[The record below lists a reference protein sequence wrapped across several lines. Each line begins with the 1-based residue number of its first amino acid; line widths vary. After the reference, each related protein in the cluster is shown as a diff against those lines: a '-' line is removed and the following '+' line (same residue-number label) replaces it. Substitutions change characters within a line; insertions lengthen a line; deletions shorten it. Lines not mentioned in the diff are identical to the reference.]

1 MKPKRRRIQMDETI
15 IYKKVSELSL
25 LKENPRKISKVDMDR
40 LVDSIRINGFWKHR
54 PITLS
59 DRTGEIVVIA
69 GNQRLKAAKKLKI
82 EEVPTVLYHGLS
94 EEQEKDIVLRD
105 NINNG
110 EWDFVALNNDYWG
123 DTNFDFI
130 GLQIP
135 DPEADGKKGKKK
147 SKAESDED
155 ADGDID
161 GEPYDDKEAFY
172 RSMLNDCLY
181 ESNNEFDI
189 PNLLLEKQAGKLQ
202 LPFAPWGADSRLRK
216 DVTTYHFYVDD
227 YRFEAIWKDPVK
239 VLTSGVKALVEP
251 NLSVYDTTPIAYGL
265 HQIYKKRWIARYF
278 QECGIQVYADL
289 NVSVKFKEYN
299 KMGIPK
305 GYNAFFTRGYAD
317 RIEYLKIELEV
328 AREISGLETPNLLV
342 YGGGDEIRRFCADN
356 NLVYVEQFINDKK
369 GKNGKNKRK

>member
-1 MKPKRRRIQMDETI
+1 MDETI

-135 DPEADGKKGKKK
+135 DPEADSKKGKKK

-155 ADGDID
+155 PDSNPDEG
-161 GEPYDDKEAFY
+161 GEDYDDKEAFY

-189 PNLLLEKQAGKLQ
+189 PNLLMEKQAGKLQ

-216 DVTTYHFYVDD
+216 DVATYHFYVDD

-265 HQIYKKRWIARYF
+265 HQIYKKRWIARFF
-278 QECGIQVYADL
+278 QECGLLIYADL
-289 NVSVKFKEYN
+289 NVSTKFKDFN
-299 KMGIPK
+299 KMGIPD
-305 GYNAFFTRGYAD
+305 GFDAFFTRGYSD
-317 RIEYLKIELEV
+317 RLDYLKDEFQT
-328 AREISGLETPNLLV
+328 ARQISGKDSPNLLV
-342 YGGGDEIRRFCADN
+342 YGGGDTIREFCIKKS
-356 NLVYVEQFINDKK
+356 LVYVQDFINSKK
-369 GKNGKNKRK
+369 

>member
-1 MKPKRRRIQMDETI
+1 MDETI

-25 LKENPRKISKVDMDR
+25 LKENPRKISKIDMDR

-135 DPEADGKKGKKK
+135 DPEADSKKGKKK

-155 ADGDID
+155 PDSNPDEG
-161 GEPYDDKEAFY
+161 GEDYDDKEAFY

-189 PNLLLEKQAGKLQ
+189 PNLLMEKQAGKLQ

-216 DVTTYHFYVDD
+216 DVATYHFYVDD

-278 QECGIQVYADL
+278 QECGILVYADL

-356 NLVYVEQFINDKK
+356 SLVYVEQFINDKK
-369 GKNGKNKRK
+369 GRNGKNKRK